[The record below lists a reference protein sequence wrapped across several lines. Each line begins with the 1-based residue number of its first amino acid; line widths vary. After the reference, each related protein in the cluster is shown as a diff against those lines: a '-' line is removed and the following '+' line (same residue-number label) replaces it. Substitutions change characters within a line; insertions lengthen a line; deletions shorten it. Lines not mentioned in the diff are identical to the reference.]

1 MKITFIFTLLFAMIG
16 FAYFSAQ
23 KKIKQPVN
31 IQALHLGMTIKGIHK
46 AFGAPSAQNRN
57 RLTYI
62 FADHSELV
70 ITLRDDVVA
79 SARLRFQRPL
89 KIQDPKMKQL
99 TLVQMESD
107 MDSSNHP
114 SWFFAGKPEE
124 GLIYKIT
131 AGGVV
136 ESLTWVP
143 PFSYASTQPKR
154 LQALLRDFQN
164 KHLNKM

>member
-1 MKITFIFTLLFAMIG
+1 MKITFIFSLLLAMIS
-16 FAYFSAQ
+16 FAYISAQ
-23 KKIKQPVN
+23 QKIKQPVN
-31 IQALHLGMTIKGIHK
+31 IQALHLGMTLKGLHQ
-46 AFGAPSAQNRN
+46 AYGVPSAQNRN

-62 FADHSELV
+62 FEDHSELV
-70 ITLRDDVVA
+70 ITLRDEVVA

-99 TLVQMESD
+99 TLVQMESE
-107 MDSSNHP
+107 SASANRP

-131 AGGVV
+131 AEGVV
-136 ESLTWVP
+136 ESLTWVA
-143 PFSYASTQPKR
+143 PFSYASNQPKR

-164 KHLNKM
+164 KHFNKM